1 MILVNKHMKIAICDD
16 DAQDL
21 QRIEGAVRE
30 FLLLKQNDSAVYTF
44 TSGDSLLLFAEKH
57 GSFDLV
63 FLDILMPGGNGIE
76 VAAEIRKKSDACRI
90 IFLTS
95 SPEFA
100 VASYKVDAFYY
111 LLKDSSINE
120 IQTQLGRALAEINQ
134 DNSEC
139 LLIREKG
146 KLTRVLIRT
155 IEYLES
161 INHTICFHL
170 SGGQTVSCLGTL
182 GEYQDLL
189 ADKRFIRCHKSFIV
203 NMGFVTSISGKDFV
217 LEGNQMVPISRN
229 IYQQVKDAYLDS
241 IFV

>member
-1 MILVNKHMKIAICDD
+1 MKIAICDD

-21 QRIEGAVRE
+21 QRIESAVCE
-30 FLLLKQNDSAVYTF
+30 FLFLKQNDSAVYPF
-44 TSGDSLLLFAEKH
+44 ISGDSLLLFAEKH
-57 GSFDLV
+57 GCFDLV
-63 FLDILMPGGNGIE
+63 FLDILMPGSNGIE
-76 VAAEIRKKSDACRI
+76 IAAEIRKKSDACRI

-100 VASYKVDAFYY
+100 VHSYRVGAFYY
-111 LLKDSSINE
+111 LLKDCSKNE
-120 IQTQLGRALAEINQ
+120 IQAQLGRALAEINQ

-161 INHTICFHL
+161 NNHTICFHL
-170 SGGQTVSCLGTL
+170 YGGQTVSCLGTL

-203 NMGFVTSISGKDFV
+203 NMSFVASISGNEFV
-217 LEGNQMVPISRN
+217 LEGNQPVPISRN
-229 IYQQVKDAYLDS
+229 IYRQVKDTYLDY

>member
-1 MILVNKHMKIAICDD
+1 MKIAICDD

-21 QRIEGAVRE
+21 QRIESAVCE
-30 FLLLKQNDSAVYTF
+30 FLFLKQNDSAVYTF
-44 TSGDSLLLFAEKH
+44 LSGDSLLLSAEKH

-63 FLDILMPGGNGIE
+63 FLDILMPGSNGME

-90 IFLTS
+90 VFLTS

-100 VASYKVDAFYY
+100 VDSYRVNAFYY
-111 LLKDSSINE
+111 LLKDCSKDE
-120 IQTQLGRALAEINQ
+120 IQTLLGRALTEINQ

-155 IEYLES
+155 IVFLES

-203 NMGFVTSISGKDFV
+203 NMSFVASISGKEFV
-217 LEGNQMVPISRN
+217 LEDNQMVPISRN
-229 IYQQVKDAYLDS
+229 IYQQAKDAYLDY